1 MLDINKIIDIPPGA
15 KRVLLQLPEGIMM
28 RAIEIADAL
37 EKKGI
42 DVILS
47 AEPCY
52 GACDLR
58 IAEAKLCNADLIV
71 HLGHNEFY
79 RKIKTDIPVLYM
91 PLEINAD
98 IKGIDFSAIKENRVG
113 LLTAVQHLGM
123 LDEIAERLKQAG
135 KQAVIGGQILGCWI
149 ANARKIAK
157 DVDCFLVVGSG
168 SFHTFV
174 LAGEPKKIYML
185 DLEKREI
192 RSMDKEL
199 ALAEKK
205 RYARIYRV
213 RDAKSF
219 GIIVSS
225 KPGQFNMKEAERIKR
240 LLEKRH
246 KKACILIM
254 DNIGDAKLM
263 IAGIDAFINTACP
276 RLTDNAFSMPVINAK
291 DIEKIFG

>member
-157 DVDCFLVVGSG
+157 DVDAKEIVVLEGIP
-168 SFHTFV
+168 SFKEEINLFYYST
-174 LAGEPKKIYML
+174 KKINLKVNPLKEGIIMGVTASLLLKAGKIPITCLFAETHSNLPDSEAAAKIVETLDGYLGFKIDVKPLFEQAKKFESSLKQYIEKSRGML
-185 DLEKREI
+185 DQKQK
-192 RSMDKEL
+192 KEL
-199 ALAEKK
+199 S
-205 RYARIYRV
+205 Y
-213 RDAKSF
+213 F
-219 GIIVSS
+219 G
-225 KPGQFNMKEAERIKR
+225 
-240 LLEKRH
+240 
-246 KKACILIM
+246 
-254 DNIGDAKLM
+254 
-263 IAGIDAFINTACP
+263 
-276 RLTDNAFSMPVINAK
+276 
-291 DIEKIFG
+291 

>member
-205 RYARIYRV
+205 RYGRIFNARN
-213 RDAKSF
+213 AKSF